1 MFQAQAFETEI
12 KEIRLS
18 DGEKIKA
25 RICFPQEPLETIVFA
40 VHGTGPFTYLTK
52 RGTFNYYDVLAE
64 GFCEQGVGFFS
75 YNRRGVELGEK
86 PPWFDK
92 VDSVR
97 FAKYLPQQ
105 EADDIETMVTF
116 LKKDKRFKNCK
127 IILYGISE
135 GTIIASMVVERGNVK
150 VDALFLHGY
159 AHENIYD
166 IIKWQNTGEGVMV
179 MINSIFDIDG
189 DNVISHEEYEREDS
203 VLTQYRAYLF
213 PNMEFD
219 AIDIVKDG
227 VVDIKDINKMR
238 SSFDKIL
245 MDKIIETDETWIWNN
260 YVRITIGWLRE
271 HFALEPN
278 KSRLL
283 RIDIP
288 IYIFHG
294 ADDANVPASSVY
306 DIQNRFK
313 VTGKTNLTIRV
324 FEKHNHDL
332 NFQDWITTKEY
343 SEGLQALFKTAKKI

>member
-1 MFQAQAFETEI
+1 
-12 KEIRLS
+12 
-18 DGEKIKA
+18 
-25 RICFPQEPLETIVFA
+25 
-40 VHGTGPFTYLTK
+40 
-52 RGTFNYYDVLAE
+52 
-64 GFCEQGVGFFS
+64 FFS